1 MSVDSVKQ
9 LLREIQADSPL
20 LRVPDRHYKAAY
32 SRTVWALVE
41 QVNEENDRL
50 QKLTGQVEQL
60 LRLVAH
66 NKRQANQL
74 GLTARPRKDPARS
87 MSKNGKK
94 AA

>member
-1 MSVDSVKQ
+1 MSVESVKQ

-41 QVNEENDRL
+41 HVNEENDRL
-50 QKLTGQVEQL
+50 QRLTGQMEQL
-60 LRLVAH
+60 LRLVSH
-66 NKRQANQL
+66 NGRQVGQL
-74 GLTARPRKDPARS
+74 GLPARPRKDPARAT
-87 MSKNGKK
+87 SKNGKK